1 MLFLPDSK
9 GGGEPRP
16 KVNIECQPP
25 YHQKSVLLGRRRR
38 RVIRIV
44 KKKLPTVF
52 VCPRCGEEAVRVTI
66 AKDTGKARVLC
77 ALCSLKDEFQAHP
90 AAQMIDVYSYFADRF
105 YGVKD
110 PRPIIPKEREV
121 RPRLAEEEEAPA
133 EPTPPETAIVQSP
146 PEPLMKVEDVEE
158 PAVPSVLPE
167 EVPPPEERTTVEVEQ
182 PDTANVEATP
192 EQTEA
197 AKQRPEE
204 ENEPF
209 ADILQ
214 NKDKKRYSPNPLPE
228 QSSE

>member
-1 MLFLPDSK
+1 M
-9 GGGEPRP
+9 
-16 KVNIECQPP
+16 
-25 YHQKSVLLGRRRR
+25 GRRRR

-66 AKDTGKARVLC
+66 AKDTGKATVLC

-90 AAQMIDVYSYFADRF
+90 AAHMIDVYSYFADRF

-110 PRPIIPKEREV
+110 PRPIIPRERQAPPKLV
-121 RPRLAEEEEAPA
+121 EEAEAPA
-133 EPTPPETAIVQSP
+133 EPAPSETAIVQSK
-146 PEPLMKVEDVEE
+146 PEPLMKVESVEESVGPSVHPETVPGPEE
-158 PAVPSVLPE
+158 PAAAA
-167 EVPPPEERTTVEVEQ
+167 VEQ
-182 PDTANVEATP
+182 PEQPSVEAAT
-192 EQTEA
+192 EQTEEA
-197 AKQRPEE
+197 PQGPEE

-214 NKDKKRYSPNPLPE
+214 NKDKKRYSSNPLPQ